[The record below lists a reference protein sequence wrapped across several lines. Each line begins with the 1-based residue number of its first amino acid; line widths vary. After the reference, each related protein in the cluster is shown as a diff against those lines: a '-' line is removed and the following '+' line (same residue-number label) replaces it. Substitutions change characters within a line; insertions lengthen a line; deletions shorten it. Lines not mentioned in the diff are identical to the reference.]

1 MAGYETTAHT
11 LSFAL
16 YNIAAHAHVQKLM
29 VEELLSCGLLSI
41 DGLPGREP
49 QLEDLKSLTY
59 LNAVLKE
66 SMRMYPIVAAVPRHV
81 LMVMSRS
88 VVFIACNYY

>member
-11 LSFAL
+11 LSFTL
-16 YNIAAHAHVQKLM
+16 YNIAAHAHVQDFI
-29 VEELLSCGLLSI
+29 VEELLSCGLLSD

-49 QLEDLKSLTY
+49 QFEDLKNLTY

-66 SMRMYPIVAAVPRHV
+66 SMRMYPVVAAFPRHV
-81 LMVMSRS
+81 LKTK
-88 VVFIACNYY
+88 